1 MVSIERDRGQGDLE
15 VGILLSMGIDLY
27 RICKVLDLAYKIV
40 LLIDYYFA
48 LA

>member
-1 MVSIERDRGQGDLE
+1 MVSIERDRGQRDLE
-15 VGILLSMGIDLY
+15 VAIMLGMGIDLY

-40 LLIDYYFA
+40 LLIDYDFA